1 MALATTY
8 GGMKEMAKK
17 AGFTLVEI
25 MIVVSII
32 GVLAAVATPA
42 MSKARAKSQ
51 TNGCINNLRQLDSG
65 KEQYAMVA
73 FKGEGTVLTDDEI
86 AEVLTFMK
94 GGNCLCPAD
103 KTQTFASS
111 YRVNPI
117 GSYPHC
123 KISGVTTA
131 DVAIGDGS
139 HSPES

>member
-1 MALATTY
+1 MCVFGMAFAPTY

-103 KTQTFASS
+103 KVQTF
-111 YRVNPI
+111 
-117 GSYPHC
+117 
-123 KISGVTTA
+123 VT
-131 DVAIGDGS
+131 S
-139 HSPES
+139 